1 MPAWIAGIRVR
12 KNASGDVHVSLDS
25 STPCWN
31 DTIRSCTKLTRRPST
46 SGIFKGGGEEPETRI
61 AEWTSNLK
69 QLFSSFVLIYF
80 RICARRANFSH
91 LETLGFGYS
100 SRQDAKNAKF
110 GNLFYFAPLR
120 LCGKC
125 SDSFWLR
132 LRRARLFVCFVVQI
146 STFGCALLNGIFDD
160 LGKAFSFKRG
170 SAHQC
175 PIHIRLAHQLPR
187 VGWLD
192 APAILNANAPGSAFV
207 K

>member
-1 MPAWIAGIRVR
+1 MQIFVMRARIAGIRVR
-12 KNASGDVHVSLDS
+12 KDTSGDVHVSLDS

-31 DTIRSCTKLTRRPST
+31 DTIRSCTKLTKRPPT

-69 QLFSSFVLIYF
+69 QLFSSFV
-80 RICARRANFSH
+80 
-91 LETLGFGYS
+91 T
-100 SRQDAKNAKF
+100 
-110 GNLFYFAPLR
+110 
-120 LCGKC
+120 
-125 SDSFWLR
+125 
-132 LRRARLFVCFVVQI
+132 FVCFVVQI

-187 VGWLD
+187 VG
-192 APAILNANAPGSAFV
+192 
-207 K
+207 